1 MEGASP
7 WPKATQQGRFGLSF
21 LSKLLPLTPSYRL
34 STLGAVARRRTLVG
48 GEKRKSTGRGLP
60 TPWSPHP
67 LRGRAG
73 RSATA
78 SPSCAATPTVLLE
91 PAPKQLSHI
100 RTLAWGRLPT
110 HEAPEEAFG
119 NPWAAQRPLPA
130 GATERLLGLY
140 RDGQVSRALSPGWAR
155 GLCAW
160 VARSA
165 PRALLAPSLAF
176 SFFWFLFFF
185 PGAEPGAR
193 SLEPA

>member
-1 MEGASP
+1 M
-7 WPKATQQGRFGLSF
+7 
-21 LSKLLPLTPSYRL
+21 
-34 STLGAVARRRTLVG
+34 G
-48 GEKRKSTGRGLP
+48 GKKKKHRAGSSHAP
-60 TPWSPHP
+60 SPHP

-73 RSATA
+73 RSAAA
-78 SPSCAATPTVLLE
+78 SPSWAATPTVLLE

-100 RTLAWGRLPT
+100 RTPGVGTPSDPRG
-110 HEAPEEAFG
+110 PEEALG
-119 NPWAAQRPLPA
+119 NLWAAEHPLPA
-130 GATERLLGLY
+130 GATEPSLGPY
-140 RDGQVSRALSPGWAR
+140 RDGRVSRALSPGWAR

-176 SFFWFLFFF
+176 LFFFFF